1 MAEFDDW
8 FTNDL
13 PGKRTVCY
21 GEPLIFY
28 YVDHLEM
35 TIFNSWLVVQCAHL
49 EEYEFVNGKDYPPYI
64 VENKIHVWNHQTR

>member
-1 MAEFDDW
+1 MI
-8 FTNDL
+8 DL
-13 PGKRTVCY
+13 PMIYPVNERFAT
-21 GEPLIFY
+21 ENPLIFY

-64 VENKIHVWNHQTR
+64 VENKIHV